1 MYRTETEISTSG
13 TSEIE
18 MLCSFPGDKNA
29 ATLLGALDS
38 AYLFAYAA
46 SMFLR

>member
-1 MYRTETEISTSG
+1 MSKFI
-13 TSEIE
+13 
-18 MLCSFPGDKNA
+18 LCSFPGDKNA

-38 AYLFAYAA
+38 AYLFSYAA